1 MENAVF
7 IAPCQHGACEG
18 CLNNSIIKV
27 CPVCRE
33 DIDGNNRS
41 KIFADRRTR
50 EIISNLIFKCDF
62 VNCKETFKL
71 CQKSQEW
78 NEIK

>member
-7 IAPCQHGACEG
+7 IAPCQHGACEN
-18 CLNNSIIKV
+18 CLNNSIKR

-41 KIFADRRTR
+41 KIIADRRAR
-50 EIISNLIFKCDF
+50 EIISNLMFKCDF
-62 VNCKETFKL
+62 ENCNVTFKL

>member
-18 CLNNSIIKV
+18 CLNNSLKK

-33 DIDGNNRS
+33 DIAGNNRS
-41 KIFADRRTR
+41 KICADRRTR

-62 VNCKETFKL
+62 ENCKETYKL
-71 CQKSQEW
+71 GQKSQDW

>member
-1 MENAVF
+1 MENAVS
-7 IAPCQHGACEG
+7 IAPCQHGFCEN
-18 CLNNSIIKV
+18 CLNNSIKR

-41 KIFADRRTR
+41 KIIADRRTR
-50 EIISNLIFKCDF
+50 EIMSNLMFKCDF
-62 VNCKETFKL
+62 ENCNETFKL